1 MVGFEAGL
9 TDKESST
16 KQLDL
21 YQAAS
26 LLEKTLQDKLFYR
39 LEKAWLAERKLGLQ
53 AKKAI

>member
-39 LEKAWLAERKLGLQ
+39 LEKA
-53 AKKAI
+53 